1 VKKVKKWKSEKVKIT
16 CNFIKILYAPTVQI
30 DQSLYSIYDIV
41 LFVYTTIRIP
51 RQQIPKI
58 FLPYSNWNPLYASFC
73 VAITCE
79 IPKCT
84 VGPRKR
90 NSNGNAKVCNPR
102 ERYVKELKVVE
113 AMMLPFATALA
124 QITTNSTIVRRSKR
138 GSWRPNEVDNALD
151 MIQQHNVTNP
161 TMVHAVLLAA
171 VVRKDGLV
179 SRRLSRNIGA
189 GDARSSRVIER
200 RHAVDEKTFVISRQR
215 DRLSVLTGVIA
226 GSGILFSQS
235 MWGEVMIHTTSR
247 RQPVGYLN
255 L

>member
-1 VKKVKKWKSEKVKIT
+1 
-16 CNFIKILYAPTVQI
+16 
-30 DQSLYSIYDIV
+30 
-41 LFVYTTIRIP
+41 
-51 RQQIPKI
+51 
-58 FLPYSNWNPLYASFC
+58 
-73 VAITCE
+73 
-79 IPKCT
+79 
-84 VGPRKR
+84 
-90 NSNGNAKVCNPR
+90 
-102 ERYVKELKVVE
+102 
-113 AMMLPFATALA
+113 
-124 QITTNSTIVRRSKR
+124 
-138 GSWRPNEVDNALD
+138 

-200 RHAVDEKTFVISRQR
+200 RHAVDEKTSVISRQR